1 MLQNN
6 VAAGRMQI
14 VSTEQMMRR
23 ARVSPA
29 RRFVVAT
36 ETGVLHRLR
45 REEAGQV
52 PVRWTHPTRQ
62 PLVSEGMA
70 RRGTDE
76 IQLQR
81 LNQPFAHF

>member
-1 MLQNN
+1 MYY
-6 VAAGRMQI
+6 AETEATSPAGRMQI

-45 REEAGQV
+45 RENPDKEFLA
-52 PVRWTHPTRQ
+52 
-62 PLVSEGMA
+62 A
-70 RRGTDE
+70 RESANAAT
-76 IQLQR
+76 
-81 LNQPFAHF
+81 